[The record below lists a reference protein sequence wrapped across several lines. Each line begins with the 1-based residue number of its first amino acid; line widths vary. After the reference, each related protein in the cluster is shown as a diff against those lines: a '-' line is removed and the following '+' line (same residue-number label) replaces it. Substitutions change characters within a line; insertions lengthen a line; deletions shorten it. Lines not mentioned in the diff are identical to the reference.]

1 MKSEKEIVECF
12 KAWNTSHGVYSF
24 SKCLVE
30 EKIRCS
36 PIILKTLAQVF
47 VRFKV
52 RLEFRVFLCEN
63 LDLPGSRRKKLMVR
77 MPTCVQAGF
86 YLYGDNTPLK

>member
-77 MPTCVQAGF
+77 MLDFTNMCAGRF
-86 YLYGDNTPLK
+86 LSVW